1 VRCLE
6 TREQEELKNKYIMP
20 YKRIDPTFNKE
31 GYKKETS
38 PLKTGPY
45 EKKLDTVGSG
55 STKTVRMISGSGEVL
70 GQERLGTSAA
80 QKLADKYA
88 REKEY
93 TKQRRTISKDFLESR
108 DLTGKVAKKKK

>member
-1 VRCLE
+1 
-6 TREQEELKNKYIMP
+6 MA
-20 YKRIDPTFNKE
+20 YKRGIPTFNKE
-31 GYKKETS
+31 SEIVGNSKGYNKDTS

-55 STKTVRMISGSGEVL
+55 STKTVRMISGSGEIL

-93 TKQRRTISKDFLESR
+93 TKQRRTISKEFLESR
-108 DLTGKVAKKKK
+108 DLTAKVAKKKK